1 MKSMIFL
8 YLPLAS
14 ASDCYY
20 ILGINREKQ
29 NVRQKYYE

>member
-8 YLPLAS
+8 YLPLAC

-20 ILGINREKQ
+20 ILDIKQ
-29 NVRQKYYE
+29 GEIK